1 MPSSTNN
8 VKLGVCSILY
18 KGVDL
23 GYTKGGVDVDVT
35 TDTHEVLIDQFGD
48 SIVNEFITK
57 RDIKVTCPLAE
68 TTLDNLVAIM
78 PGSTMKS
85 NGTAATGSI
94 TIATLPVNND
104 TITVN
109 GTTITFKTAAS
120 NAAEVTIGATTATAA
135 AALQIVLNNSVD
147 ANINQATYGYTAAS
161 SIVNVTYDI
170 KSIAGNGFTLVTGTA
185 GVKVTMS
192 GAVLT
197 GGVAGTVVRVDVTNG
212 IGTSLLATAGVLT
225 LHPIA
230 NGASTAEDLII
241 PLAATAGAMKFSFKH
256 NDERI
261 FNTEFT
267 GYPDPVTKLLFR
279 LGDLLAV

>member
-1 MPSSTNN
+1 MASSTNN

-35 TDTHEVLIDQFGD
+35 TDTHQTMVDQFGD
-48 SIVNEFITK
+48 SIVNEWITK
-57 RDIKVTCPLAE
+57 RNIKVTCPLAE
-68 TTLDNLVAIM
+68 TTLDNLIAIM

-85 NGTAATGSI
+85 NGTAATGII
-94 TIATLPVNND
+94 TIATLPVTGD
-104 TITVN
+104 TIIVN
-109 GTTITFKTAAS
+109 GATITFKTVAS
-120 NAAEVTIGATTATAA
+120 NASEVSIGATTATAA
-135 AALQIVLNNSVD
+135 TNLAAVLNASVE
-147 ANINQATYGYTAAS
+147 AGIVPATYGNAVAS
-161 SIVNVTYDI
+161 QVSIVFDV
-170 KSIAGNGFTLVTGTA
+170 KSLAGNGFALLTGTA
-185 GVKVTMS
+185 GAKVTMS

-197 GGVAGTVVRVDVTNG
+197 GGVAGTLVRVDVTNG
-212 IGTSLLATAGVLT
+212 IGTNLLEHAGVLT

-230 NGASTAEDLII
+230 NGVSTAEDLTV
-241 PLAATAGAMKFSFKH
+241 PLASTAGAMKFSFKH

-267 GYPDPVTKLLFR
+267 GYPDPVSKILFK

>member
-1 MPSSTNN
+1 MASSTNN

-35 TDTHEVLIDQFGD
+35 TDTHQTMVDQFGD
-48 SIVNEFITK
+48 SIVNEWITK
-57 RDIKVTCPLAE
+57 RNIKVTCPLAE
-68 TTLDNLVAIM
+68 TTLDNLIAIM

-85 NGTAATGSI
+85 NGTAATGTI
-94 TIATLPVNND
+94 TIATLPLTGE
-104 TITVN
+104 TIIVN
-109 GTTITFKTAAS
+109 GATITFRTAAS

-135 AALQIVLNNSVD
+135 TNLAAVLNASVD
-147 ANINQATYGYTAAS
+147 SGITPATYGNATPS
-161 SIVNVTYDI
+161 QVSVVYDI
-170 KSIAGNGFTLVTGTA
+170 KSIAGNGFTLATGTA
-185 GVKVTMS
+185 AAKVTMS

-212 IGTSLLATAGVLT
+212 IGVSLLATAGVLT

-230 NGASTAEDLII
+230 NGASTAEDLTV
-241 PLAATAGAMKFSFKH
+241 PLASTAGAMKFSFKH

-267 GYPDPVTKLLFR
+267 GYPDPTTKLLFK